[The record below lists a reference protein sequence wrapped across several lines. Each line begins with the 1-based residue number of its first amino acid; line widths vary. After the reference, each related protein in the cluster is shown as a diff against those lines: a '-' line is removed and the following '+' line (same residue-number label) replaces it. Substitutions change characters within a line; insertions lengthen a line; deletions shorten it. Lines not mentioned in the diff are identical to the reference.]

1 MKPKQLVAALQEVR
15 TWDAP
20 RAELEQYPTPPN
32 IASAMLLA
40 AHEQVDL
47 SDALV
52 ADLGCGGGVLGIGAA
67 LLGAAHVVGVD
78 LDAEAL
84 RVAAQNASYFDV
96 PLSLVHADAT
106 RLSGRCADG
115 GSQDGDGDGGDSGG
129 GGGGARASFG
139 GGRFDCVLMNPPFG
153 AQRGTQG
160 ADVAFLE
167 VALRLCCGGG
177 SVYSLHKSSTR
188 RHVGKIA
195 TAWGVRAEVVAEL
208 AFEIPRMYDHHTHDA
223 LDVAVDFWRFR
234 PGDGPAPHEQ
244 MRQMHLGPQPRGG
257 GGSGASQQR
266 DGDGRGGRR
275 GGRGGAR
282 GQPRRAPGPKR

>member
-1 MKPKQLVAALQEVR
+1 MH
-15 TWDAP
+15 
-20 RAELEQYPTPPN
+20 LE
-32 IASAMLLA
+32 
-40 AHEQVDL
+40 
-47 SDALV
+47 
-52 ADLGCGGGVLGIGAA
+52 ADGGDSSGDSSGCGGG
-67 LLGAAHVVGVD
+67 
-78 LDAEAL
+78 
-84 RVAAQNASYFDV
+84 
-96 PLSLVHADAT
+96 
-106 RLSGRCADG
+106 DG
-115 GSQDGDGDGGDSGG
+115 DGDGDGDGGGD
-129 GGGGARASFG
+129 GGGARASFG

-244 MRQMHLGPQPRGG
+244 MRQMHLGPQPRRG

-282 GQPRRAPGPKR
+282 GQPRRAPGPRR